1 MSRRIVYIILCFVL
15 VSCYNV
21 ADKPH
26 IYSDLP
32 AATTTIANLKSR
44 IVGTHP
50 HGIEH
55 DVVVVGRVIS
65 SDAEDNYYRS
75 MVVDDGTAAVEVMM
89 GMSPLA
95 ADYPEGLMVAL
106 RLEGCY
112 AAYQR
117 GVAVVGCKA
126 PAYESFDV
134 GYLASREVVD
144 RVVVRSNDVAV
155 VVPRNVSIRELQ
167 HEDCGRVVRIDGLR
181 VVASSNVD
189 TLEGETLCDALWRG
203 YAMFKDSAGD
213 SIAVYTRDY
222 ARYAAEH
229 IPLDDVSLTGIVEWG
244 SYNGG
249 KECFQLKMRY
259 ERDCVA
265 Y

>member
-1 MSRRIVYIILCFVL
+1 MIRRIVYIILCLVL

-32 AATTTIANLKSR
+32 VATTTIANLKSR

-50 HGIEH
+50 HEIEH

-75 MVVDDGTAAVEVMM
+75 IVVDDGTAAVEVMM
-89 GMSPLA
+89 GISPLN

-106 RLEGCY
+106 QLEGCY
-112 AAYQR
+112 VAYQR
-117 GVAVVGCKA
+117 GVAVVGTEA

-134 GYLASREVVD
+134 GYLASREAID
-144 RVVVRSNDVAV
+144 RVVVRSDDVAV
-155 VVPRNVSIRELQ
+155 VQPRNVAIGELQ
-167 HEDCGRVVRIDGLR
+167 HADCGRLVSIDGLH

-189 TLEGETLCDALWRG
+189 TLAGESLYDAHWRG
-203 YAMFKDSAGD
+203 YALFKDGAGD
-213 SIAVYTRDY
+213 SVAVYTRDY
-222 ARYAAEH
+222 ARYAERY
-229 IPLDDVSLTGIVEWG
+229 IPLDEVSLTGIVEWA

-249 KECFQLKMRY
+249 KECYQLKMRY
-259 ERDCVA
+259 ESDCVA

>member
-1 MSRRIVYIILCFVL
+1 MIRQLVYIILCFVL

-26 IYSDLP
+26 IYPNLP
-32 AATTTIANLKSR
+32 TATTTIANLKSR

-50 HGIEH
+50 HAIEH

-89 GMSPLA
+89 GISPLA

-106 RLEGCY
+106 SLDGCY

-126 PAYESFDV
+126 PEYESFDV
-134 GYLASREVVD
+134 GYLASREAID
-144 RVVVRSNDVAV
+144 RVVARSNDVEV
-155 VVPRNVSIRELQ
+155 VEPRNVALRELQ
-167 HEDCGRVVRIDGLR
+167 RADCGRLVRIDGLR
-181 VVASSNVD
+181 VVASSSVD
-189 TLEGETLCDALWRG
+189 TLAGESMCDARWRG
-203 YAMFKDSAGD
+203 YALFKDCAGD
-213 SIAVYTRDY
+213 SVAVYTRDY
-222 ARYAAEH
+222 ARYAEKY
-229 IPLDDVSLTGIVEWG
+229 IPLEEVSLTGIVEWA

-249 KECFQLKMRY
+249 KECYQLKMRY
-259 ERDCVA
+259 ESDCVA

>member
-1 MSRRIVYIILCFVL
+1 MIRRIVYIIICLVL

-26 IYSDLP
+26 IYPSLP
-32 AATTTIANLKSR
+32 NATTTIAKLKSR

-50 HGIEH
+50 HEIEH

-75 MVVDDGTAAVEVMM
+75 MVVDDGTAALEVMM
-89 GMSPLA
+89 GISPLN
-95 ADYPEGLMVAL
+95 ADYPEGLMVSL

-117 GVAVVGCKA
+117 GVAVVGSKS
-126 PAYESFDV
+126 PAYESFDIA
-134 GYLASREVVD
+134 YLASREAID
-144 RVVVRSNDVAV
+144 GVVVRSDDVNV
-155 VVPRNVSIRELQ
+155 VEPRNVSIGELQ
-167 HEDCGRVVRIDGLR
+167 HADCGRLVRIEGLH

-189 TLEGETLCDALWRG
+189 TLAGESLYDAHWRG
-203 YAMFKDSAGD
+203 YALFKDGAGD
-213 SIAVYTRDY
+213 SVAVYTRDF
-222 ARYAAEH
+222 ARYAEKY
-229 IPLDDVSLTGIVEWG
+229 IPLDEVSLTGIVEWG

-249 KECFQLKMRY
+249 KECYQLKMRY